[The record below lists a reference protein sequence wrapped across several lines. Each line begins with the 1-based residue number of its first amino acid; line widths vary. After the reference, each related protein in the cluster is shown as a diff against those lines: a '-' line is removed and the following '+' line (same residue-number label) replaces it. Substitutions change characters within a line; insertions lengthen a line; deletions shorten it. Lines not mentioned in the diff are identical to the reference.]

1 MSMICD
7 FRGNTM
13 GSLVKTAEKQ
23 YNGLL
28 DKSCMVRES
37 DSLEKTA
44 EKQ

>member
-1 MSMICD
+1 
-7 FRGNTM
+7 M
-13 GSLVKTAEKQ
+13 GKGGSDSLVKTAEKQ